1 MATYTPNFNLS
12 KPANGDTMSATVKA
26 YRDNL
31 DIIDAN
37 LGGGGG
43 GGNADVVHLSQEEY
57 DALPASKTS
66 DHKIYMIEDT
76 FSEGELGRI
85 NVNGMF
91 IDTTNVLGSGTWL
104 SPFSYT
110 AVQDCFVYLDGDL
123 DNSHFVVNING
134 VKIYDIGSSS
144 YVEQMLLFPLK
155 KGQTLTATRTTNYA
169 LNYAIYGI
177 QPASNVVIIPDY
189 LSSCYSTSERQIGCW
204 RDGKPIYQKT
214 FEFASPI
221 TVSYNSWT
229 DTNISVSG
237 NNIDKVISAVGY
249 NANEKAHWNVDT
261 SLEVSSYV
269 SLLTGRNGDTISV
282 KYLTLQY
289 TKTTDTAGGGEWT
302 PHGTPTVHYSTE
314 ETCIGTWIDGKPL
327 YQKTINTGNL
337 PNNGSINLTTP
348 NNLKLIID
356 AWGVI
361 YNVNDNSYQR
371 LLPFSAGGGNDIRV
385 DINLGTL
392 RIVTFADWTAY
403 QGYLTIQYTKTT
415 D

>member
-1 MATYTPNFNLS
+1 MATHTSRYNLS
-12 KPANGDTMSATVKA
+12 KPENTDEMQSFFADYADNMDTI
-26 YRDNL
+26 DENL
-31 DIIDAN
+31 
-37 LGGGGG
+37 GGGG
-43 GGNADVVHLSQEEY
+43 GGNADVVHLTQEEY

-66 DHKIYMIEDT
+66 DHKIYMIENT

-85 NVNGMF
+85 DVNGMF

-169 LNYAIYGI
+169 LNYAIYGV

-204 RDGKPIYQKT
+204 TDGKPLYQKT
-214 FEFASPI
+214 IFNVAPN
-221 TVSYNSWT
+221 TVLMS
-229 DTNISVSG
+229 
-237 NNIDKVISAVGY
+237 
-249 NANEKAHWNVDT
+249 NVDT
-261 SLEVSSYV
+261 FVKAEIKYEGLSPDDEYKGFGDGFTANSAFTFTETGGVVTYVPWSSGTDYIKK
-269 SLLTGRNGDTISV
+269 TANHITI
-282 KYLTLQY
+282 QY
-289 TKTTDTAGGGEWT
+289 TKTTDTAGSGEWT

-314 ETCIGTWIDGKPL
+314 ETCIGTWVTGKPL
-327 YQKTINTGNL
+327 YQKTWDFVSTNIINANTWTNL
-337 PNNGSINLTTP
+337 
-348 NNLKLIID
+348 
-356 AWGVI
+356 
-361 YNVNDNSYQR
+361 
-371 LLPFSAGGGNDIRV
+371 FSNV
-385 DINLGTL
+385 DIDKVTMNETLDDEGRSNKVAYCGVRNGYIAVYSTFATNIQTITL
-392 RIVTFADWTAY
+392 R
-403 QGYLTIQYTKTT
+403 YTKTT